1 MSAYFILFINVISFL
16 TGWLHIML
24 KTNQNFLK
32 ILVQPILSWSILVLS
47 GGQELLEI
55 KMLNLFSLSTIL

>member
-1 MSAYFILFINVISFL
+1 MSTDFILFMNVISFL

-24 KTNQNFLK
+24 KTNLNFLK

-55 KMLNLFSLSTIL
+55 KMLNLFSLSTML